1 MAFGTGPVVVALML
15 ASAIQTPFPL
25 ATLRADAAG
34 ARTFDYWSLRTGRT
48 PAEVRAL
55 AGSITA
61 DDAAKGCRTEA
72 ELEIVLGLESAAETD
87 SADAWRADR
96 EAAAKH
102 ERESEALRA
111 KALAGEQVDGRHIS
125 RNVQTFVEQA
135 QAARTPR
142 ARAVIERVAVDQAG
156 LSVSAP
162 GNAALGVERRIA
174 LRSKHHYCVIAR
186 DNTEWLKAEIRS
198 NGWFTL
204 SAEGPDADRAAW
216 LMVQHADHDPAF
228 QREALALLTR
238 MKDQNETSKRNYAY
252 LYDRLAANEGRSQL
266 YATQARCRA
275 GQREP
280 HPVVDDPEGLEARRA
295 AMGLETLEAYY
306 ARWGACPKD

>member
-1 MAFGTGPVVVALML
+1 MAFGTGPVVVAFAL
-15 ASAIQTPFPL
+15 ASALQAPL
-25 ATLRADAAG
+25 PLTALRADAAA
-34 ARTFDYWSLRTGRT
+34 ARTFDYWSLRAVRT

-55 AGSITA
+55 AASIIA
-61 DDAAKGCRTEA
+61 DDEAKGCRTEA
-72 ELEIVLGLESAAETD
+72 DFEIVLGLESAAEAD
-87 SADAWRADR
+87 SAAAWRADR
-96 EAAAKH
+96 EAAAQL
-102 ERESEALRA
+102 EQDSAALRA
-111 KALAGEQVDGRHIS
+111 KALAGEQIDGRYVS
-125 RNVQTFVEQA
+125 RNVQAFVEQA
-135 QAARTPR
+135 QTARTPR

-162 GNAALGVERRIA
+162 GDGAPGVERRIA
-174 LRSKHHYCVIAR
+174 LRSKHRYCVIAR
-186 DNTEWLKAEIRS
+186 DNAEWLKSEIRS

-216 LMVQHADHDPAF
+216 LMVQHADHDPVF

-238 MKDQNETSKRNYAY
+238 LKDQNETSKRNYAY
-252 LYDRLAANEGRSQL
+252 LYDRLAANEGRNQL

-280 HPVVDDPEGLEARRA
+280 HPAVADPQGLEARRA

-306 ARWGACPKD
+306 ARFGPCQKD